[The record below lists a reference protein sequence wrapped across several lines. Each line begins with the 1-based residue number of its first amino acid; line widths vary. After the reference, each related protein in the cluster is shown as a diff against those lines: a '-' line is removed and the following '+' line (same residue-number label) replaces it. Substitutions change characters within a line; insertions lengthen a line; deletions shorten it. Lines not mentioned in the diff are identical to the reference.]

1 MAVLEADVQV
11 TEQAK
16 FIEPIDPAEL
26 QTAYLASLRRL
37 SLDDYHWLI
46 SCGFFERNPILS
58 DPVELIDGYIVEMS
72 PNHPPH
78 AFVVNRLSATL
89 LLALHERAFLR
100 TQSPITLKAQQSE
113 PEPDVAV
120 VEPPD
125 HKYMKRHPGP
135 DDILMVCE
143 VADSSITYDRKVKL
157 DLYARA
163 GIREYWIVNL
173 NDRVVE
179 VYRQPVTTGRRAV
192 YQLRLELL
200 PNQTVAP
207 LAFPDVEIALSD
219 IFPEREAD

>member
-26 QTAYLASLRRL
+26 QTEYLKSLRRL

-173 NDRVVE
+173 NDHVVE

-207 LAFPDVEIALSD
+207 LAFPDVEIALSE